1 MRDPWIFVSTELG
14 GKTFGEC
21 VEVAMTRGAFWNVV
35 ITSRKLARPLFNS
48 WGMRTGIYP
57 AAASVAWLRRILA
70 DRPEFSDIAVSTPSE
85 NPGFQFDKLRAVDE
99 TPDAERAEDLH
110 KMLEFLAT
118 LGCKFTNLAAGIF
131 TPFVVGRFLSHPL

>member
-1 MRDPWIFVSTELG
+1 MRYSSIVVTTDELG

-35 ITSRKLARPLFNS
+35 ITSCKLAEPLFNS

-57 AAASVAWLRRILA
+57 AAASVSWLRRMLA
-70 DRPEFSDIAVSTPSE
+70 DRPEFSDIAVFRPSE
-85 NPGFQFDKLRAVDE
+85 NPGFQSDELRAADE

-118 LGCKFTNLAAGIF
+118 LGIDGEGET
-131 TPFVVGRFLSHPL
+131 